1 MQSLQDLSVLS
12 ASSSSQT
19 FLTGH
24 ATSAKGGAEFDGQ
37 SYDMGEVESGPRRP
51 RNSGELEL
59 KQSQFSPSHSK
70 RSMSADTVK
79 RFLMAQLEDSEGDNR
94 VISAGNTRKA
104 HSKDFSTEAKKEA
117 VSERDHAS
125 VPDKPPPTAD
135 SVFWKS
141 EIVPLLRDLEATPY
155 QEVEHLCASCSTLWA
170 CLERRGLLGRTGG
183 TGGTKKRSAV
193 LKAVFKLLDHKDPR
207 LLLKVSKIIVAVS
220 SIARFSACNLLFCH
234 HYNRCRSLE
243 RTC

>member
-12 ASSSSQT
+12 TSSSSQIL
-19 FLTGH
+19 LTRL
-24 ATSAKGGAEFDGQ
+24 AEGDAEIDGLSNSQ
-37 SYDMGEVESGPRRP
+37 PRSQDVGEVESGSRKP

-79 RFLMAQLEDSEGDNR
+79 RFLMAQQEDGGGENR
-94 VISAGNTRKA
+94 VISAGNARKA
-104 HSKDFSTEAKKEA
+104 HSKDYLTEAKKEA
-117 VSERDHAS
+117 ESGRGNSS

-183 TGGTKKRSAV
+183 TGGAKKRSVV
-193 LKAVFKLLDHKDPR
+193 LKAVFKLLDHKDPK
-207 LLLKVSKIIVAVS
+207 LLLKVAKIIVSVS
-220 SIARFSACNLLFCH
+220 CISETAF
-234 HYNRCRSLE
+234 
-243 RTC
+243 